1 MYAQRLLL
9 AAVLTAAASAHMQMQ
24 FPAPFRSNFNQFA
37 EKGTDAASNMN
48 APLKAD
54 GSDFPCKGFQADL
67 GTPAGQP
74 TASFAVG
81 GQGNITIADGGAP
94 HGGGSC
100 QISLSMDGA
109 KTFTV
114 IQSIIGSCPAS
125 GASYDFTVPADA
137 PTGDAVLAWTWH
149 NNIGNR
155 EMYMNCAAVTLTGG
169 TGAKRSPEEQKRA
182 TAFSSLPG
190 IYISNVGPA
199 GDGCTTTGTDNKD
212 IIYPEAGPNVQDTST
227 NSIAAPCGVTQGKGD
242 VTTGS
247 GSGSDSGSASG
258 AASSAASSA
267 ASAAPSSVTSP
278 AASPVYF
285 PSPPLAIPKRSPY
298 IVLTVNLLQCI

>member
-1 MYAQRLLL
+1 MMG
-9 AAVLTAAASAHMQMQ
+9 TASAHMQMQ

-37 EKGTDAASNMN
+37 QKGTDAASNMN

-54 GSDFPCKGFQADL
+54 GSDFPCKGFQSDL

-114 IQSIIGSCPAS
+114 VQSIIGGCPAS
-125 GASYDFTVPADA
+125 GASYDFTVPEDA
-137 PTGDAVLAWTWH
+137 PAGDAVLAWTWH

-169 TGAKRSPEEQKRA
+169 SGAKRSPENKRA
-182 TAFSSLPG
+182 VAFSSRPG
-190 IYISNVGPA
+190 IYIANVGPA
-199 GDGCTTTGTDNKD
+199 GDGCMTTGTDNKD
-212 IIYPEAGPNVQDTST
+212 IIYPDAGPDVQDTSS
-227 NSIAAPCGVTQGKGD
+227 NSVAAPCGVTQGIGA
-242 VTTGS
+242 VTGGSGSESGAGSGGSSSGGS
-247 GSGSDSGSASG
+247 GSGSG
-258 AASSAASSA
+258 AVPSSSSITSSAASPTYVH
-267 ASAAPSSVTSP
+267 PS
-278 AASPVYF
+278 
-285 PSPPLAIPKRSPY
+285 I
-298 IVLTVNLLQCI
+298 

>member
-1 MYAQRLLL
+1 MYNKQLLVV
-9 AAVLTAAASAHMQMQ
+9 AATVGAASAHMQMQ

-37 EKGTDAASNMN
+37 QKGTDAASNMN
-48 APLKAD
+48 APLSAS
-54 GSDFPCKGFQADL
+54 GSDFPCKGFQSDL

-114 IQSIIGSCPAS
+114 IQSIIGGCPAS
-125 GASYDFTVPADA
+125 GASYDFTVPDDA

-169 TGAKRSPEEQKRA
+169 SAKRGPQNKRA
-182 TAFSSLPG
+182 SAAFSSRPG
-190 IYISNVGPA
+190 IYIANVGSA
-199 GDGCTTTGTDNKD
+199 GDGCMTTGTDNKD
-212 IIYPEAGPNVQDTST
+212 IIYPDAGPDVQDTSS
-227 NSIAAPCGVTQGKGD
+227 NSIAVPCGVTQGKGA
-242 VTTGS
+242 VTG
-247 GSGSDSGSASG
+247 GGSDSGSGGSG
-258 AASSAASSA
+258 SGGSGSGGSG
-267 ASAAPSSVTSP
+267 SGTTSSP
-278 AASPVYF
+278 ATPRYILARTSLF
-285 PSPPLAIPKRSPY
+285 PLKIKQD
-298 IVLTVNLLQCI
+298 N

>member
-1 MYAQRLLL
+1 MYNTQQLLMVAL
-9 AAVLTAAASAHMQMQ
+9 MGTASAHMQMQ

-48 APLKAD
+48 APLQAD
-54 GSDFPCKGFQADL
+54 GSDFPCKGFQSDL

-114 IQSIIGSCPAS
+114 VQSIIGGCPAS
-125 GASYDFTVPADA
+125 GASYDFTIPEDT

-169 TGAKRSPEEQKRA
+169 SGAKRSPESKRA
-182 TAFSSLPG
+182 TAFSSRPG
-190 IYISNVGPA
+190 IYIANVGPA

-212 IIYPEAGPNVQDTST
+212 IIYPEAGPDVQDTST
-227 NSIAAPCGVTQGKGD
+227 NSVAVPCGVTQGQGA
-242 VTTGS
+242 VTGGS
-247 GSGSDSGSASG
+247 GSGSGSGSGAGGSGGSGSGSG
-258 AASSAASSA
+258 AAPSSSSPTSSAASQTYV
-267 ASAAPSSVTSP
+267 SSHISTIS
-278 AASPVYF
+278 
-285 PSPPLAIPKRSPY
+285 
-298 IVLTVNLLQCI
+298 C

>member
-1 MYAQRLLL
+1 MFSARQLLVL
-9 AAVLTAAASAHMQMQ
+9 AMMGTASAHMQMQ

-48 APLKAD
+48 APLQAD
-54 GSDFPCKGFQADL
+54 GSDFPCKGYQADL
-67 GTPAGQP
+67 GTSAGQP

-114 IQSIIGSCPAS
+114 VQSIIGGCPAS
-125 GASYDFTVPADA
+125 GASYDFTIPDDVPA
-137 PTGDAVLAWTWH
+137 GDAVLAWTWH

-169 TGAKRSPEEQKRA
+169 SAKRSPDTKRA
-182 TAFSSLPG
+182 AAFSSRPG
-190 IYISNVGPA
+190 IYIANVGAA

-212 IIYPEAGPNVQDTST
+212 IIYPDAGPDVQDTSS
-227 NSIAAPCGVTQGKGD
+227 NSVAPPCGVTQGKGA
-242 VTTGS
+242 VTASSSSSS
-247 GSGSDSGSASG
+247 GSDFGASSVGSSSGDSDSGSE
-258 AASSAASSA
+258 
-267 ASAAPSSVTSP
+267 AAPSSVSSS
-278 AASPVYF
+278 AAPQMCVFITPWFRKVS
-285 PSPPLAIPKRSPY
+285 S
-298 IVLTVNLLQCI
+298 LQDLPC

>member
-1 MYAQRLLL
+1 MYTTQQVLVLM
-9 AAVLTAAASAHMQMQ
+9 AAMAGAASAHMQMQ
-24 FPAPFRSNFNQFA
+24 FPAPFKSNFNQFA
-37 EKGTDAASNMN
+37 EKGTDASSNMN

-54 GSDFPCKGFQADL
+54 GSDFPCKGFQSDL

-114 IQSIIGSCPAS
+114 VQSIIGGCPAS
-125 GASYDFTVPADA
+125 GASYDFTIPDDT

-169 TGAKRSPEEQKRA
+169 AAKRSPETKRA
-182 TAFSSLPG
+182 AAFSSRPG
-190 IYISNVGPA
+190 IYIANVGPA

-212 IIYPEAGPNVQDTST
+212 IIYPDAGPDVEDTST
-227 NSIAAPCGVTQGKGD
+227 NSVKVPCGVTQGQGA
-242 VTTGS
+242 VTGGSGSGSDTGS
-247 GSGSDSGSASG
+247 GSGSG
-258 AASSAASSA
+258 
-267 ASAAPSSVTSP
+267 AAPSSSSSSSTISST
-278 AASPVYF
+278 ASQRYVLPHLLISRNF
-285 PSPPLAIPKRSPY
+285 KNHNADQRPL
-298 IVLTVNLLQCI
+298 

>member
-1 MYAQRLLL
+1 MYNAKQLLI
-9 AAVLTAAASAHMQMQ
+9 ATMVGAASAHMQMQ
-24 FPAPFRSNFNQFA
+24 FPAPFKSNFNQFA

-54 GSDFPCKGFQADL
+54 GSDFPCKGFQSDL

-114 IQSIIGSCPAS
+114 VQSIIGGCPAS
-125 GASYDFTVPADA
+125 GASYDFTIPEDA

-169 TGAKRSPEEQKRA
+169 SGAKRSSADKRA
-182 TAFSSLPG
+182 AAFSSRPG
-190 IYISNVGPA
+190 IYISNVGAA

-212 IIYPEAGPNVQDTST
+212 IIYPDAGPDVQDTSS
-227 NSIAAPCGVTQGKGD
+227 NSVAAPCGLTQGVGA
-242 VTTGS
+242 VTG
-247 GSGSDSGSASG
+247 GSGSDGGSG
-258 AASSAASSA
+258 AGSG
-267 ASAAPSSVTSP
+267 AAPSSGTTSS
-278 AASPVYF
+278 AAPQ
-285 PSPPLAIPKRSPY
+285 
-298 IVLTVNLLQCI
+298 T